1 MHLRSG
7 GVKLKSGGVKLKS
20 GGVKLRFGGVELK
33 SRGYQEEL
41 IIEKLYEHFGDKRV
55 YTAG

>member
-1 MHLRSG
+1 M
-7 GVKLKSGGVKLKS
+7 K
-20 GGVKLRFGGVELK
+20 FGGVELRFEGVNLKSRGVNLK